1 MCGMLY
7 LEVKTGKWIKRYC
20 ELRPK
25 AIHHSK
31 DSKGTNGALLCF
43 LDQYD
48 VYTLLRPR
56 TKCPTK
62 FCFALKFQG
71 KREDL
76 MKDAEYVY
84 FLAADNAEKFK
95 DWILS
100 IRTGKGQ
107 RLLDSNPEIEGNS
120 GENKYGLQSGLKKA
134 VSMNDVKKVT

>member
-20 ELRPK
+20 ELQLK
-25 AIHHSK
+25 AIYHSK

-107 RLLDSNPEIEGNS
+107 RLLDSNPEIEGGS
-120 GENKYGLQSGLKKA
+120 SAKAYGLQSGLKKA